1 MADFS
6 DTMVQP
12 VRNAVTPP
20 TPVQDNSAAVSAAAI
35 GTGIQNGL
43 NILGNTL
50 RGHFANKQAAAG
62 SAAVN
67 GLTMD
72 LQKLGSLR
80 ERGLISQEEFNTR
93 ASTTF
98 VGYAANNPGAEK
110 DLRTTYSNLAGKAP
124 GFGQETAVTA
134 FQKEQE
140 EGALKAG
147 YIIPFM
153 NDEDRAEAM
162 EQYRVDSAEIE
173 RLQMEGKK
181 LDAQMKRNNLSEQ
194 ERKMAQAQYD
204 AEVTS
209 SVPRLANSSFK
220 TAKRNVDTIIA
231 AVQNGSMSQEEA
243 LIAVQ
248 EMKLQLQQQSAA
260 FASGAS
266 SDTRS
271 MVEANMETVFGIFD
285 LATARLDNSMSSEMY
300 SNQVKSAN
308 SKMLLTL
315 YARSPQAHASIAI
328 SEVAPSMAEPLLAMT
343 GGMEILAEFVA
354 NPAAVVVTDGS
365 QPQVSQGLFKGL
377 NTTAT
382 QLQQGTGNFNNPS
395 LAKQQWEQSNAGIL
409 QSIRANDGKYQS
421 PKELNEVVNYL
432 AGPGFAQA
440 APMMSPEDKAA
451 ALDVLQR
458 HYVAS
463 LQDTVG
469 QVLSEDAS
477 IFTGT
482 GFTAERFRTGEAPTG
497 SVMDMV
503 TMEVVGDRVVFKAKD
518 PNNHAADVAVRKL
531 NKDMAPALVKI
542 SQAVANL
549 SGVSFGE
556 AFEQVAGDTGLKQL
570 APAPETGATE
580 APAVSEGDTT
590 GDIQKAL
597 QNPSEGVEPGMVI
610 DARDAE
616 DLKAR
621 NAEENERLREEG
633 RVVIYDGPGS
643 TIDARDVEPRSNAEI
658 SSGFNT
664 AEAGQVGGELQ
675 QGLATNAQDVKSV
688 TTEVFAPVDMP
699 TNTIDG
705 AQEPVQADRFEEIKQ
720 LPALQPAQPIVDNTD
735 EAGIKEVAKE
745 VKLSRADITKA
756 GRKAATEAGF
766 DPDTPEG
773 MAYSSKV
780 QRQLLKQ
787 QKSLGSKVSKELKR
801 VNENYQSGKVSSAA
815 PKIPAGE
822 VANYV
827 GGGLVERG
835 LPQHVAEGFLM
846 NMMHESG
853 FDPDINEKAPL
864 VKGSRGGYGLY
875 QLTGPRRRQF
885 EKYAEATGRE
895 TYDIDAQLDFLMWE
909 LENTESRA
917 FDKIM
922 ATGNSREA
930 AIAIVKHF
938 LRPAPENEAK
948 RIKKYRGA

>member
-20 TPVQDNSAAVSAAAI
+20 TPVQDDSAAVSAAAI
-35 GTGIQNGL
+35 GTGINNGL

-93 ASTTF
+93 ASTAY

-110 DLRTTYSNLAGKAP
+110 DLRTTYTGLVGKP
-124 GFGQETAVTA
+124 GFGEETATTA

-204 AEVTS
+204 AEITS

-248 EMKLQLQQQSAA
+248 EMKLQLQQQSSA

-271 MVEANMETVFGIFD
+271 MVEANMETVFGLFD
-285 LATARLDNSMSSEMY
+285 LATKRLDNSMSSDMY
-300 SNQVKSAN
+300 SNQVKAAN

-328 SEVAPSMAEPLLAMT
+328 SEVAPSMAEPLLSLN
-343 GGMEILAEFVA
+343 GGMQILSDFIA
-354 NPAAVVVTDGS
+354 NPSAVVVTDGS
-365 QPQVSQGLFKGL
+365 QPQISQGLFKGL

-382 QLQQGTGNFNNPS
+382 QIQQGGNNFSNPA
-395 LAKQQWEQSNAGIL
+395 LAKQQWEKSNAGIL

-440 APMMSPEDKAA
+440 APMMTPEDKAA

-549 SGVSFGE
+549 SGVSFNE

-590 GDIQKAL
+590 G
-597 QNPSEGVEPGMVI
+597 E
-610 DARDAE
+610 DANVAPTPVSVDP
-616 DLKAR
+616 K
-621 NAEENERLREEG
+621 
-633 RVVIYDGPGS
+633 
-643 TIDARDVEPRSNAEI
+643 TNAEI

-664 AEAGQVGGELQ
+664 AEAGQVAATPELQ

-699 TNTIDG
+699 TDTIDG

-720 LPALQPAQPIVDNTD
+720 LPALQPEQPIVDNTD

-895 TYDIDAQLDFLMWE
+895 TYDVDAQLDFLMWE
-909 LENTESRA
+909 LENTESSA

-922 ATGNSREA
+922 STGNSREA
-930 AIAIVKHF
+930 AIAIVKYF
-938 LRPAPENEAK
+938 LRPAPENQAK